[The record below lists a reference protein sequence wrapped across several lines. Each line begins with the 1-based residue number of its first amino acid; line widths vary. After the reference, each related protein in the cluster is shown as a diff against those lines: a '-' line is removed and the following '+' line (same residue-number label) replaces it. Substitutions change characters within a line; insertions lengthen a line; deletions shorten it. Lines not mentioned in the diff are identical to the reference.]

1 MTCRRRFQHTYIYIY
16 TSIQKS
22 LFVAPGAQG
31 FLGALVLCR
40 SLSSLE
46 STAQASVF
54 DTWLDKAR
62 LEVTSKTRLDVTSR
76 SEVEKNRETR
86 LEVLSRTRK
95 LKKTWLEVTPR
106 LRTRKKT
113 RLDVTS
119 RSLGSRKLGS
129 KSLRG
134 HLA

>member
-1 MTCRRRFQHTYIYIY
+1 MYIYIY

-22 LFVAPGAQG
+22 LCVAPGAQG

-76 SEVEKNRETR
+76 S
-86 LEVLSRTRK
+86 RK
-95 LKKTWLEVTPR
+95 LE
-106 LRTRKKT
+106 
-113 RLDVTS
+113 
-119 RSLGSRKLGS
+119 KLGW
-129 KSLRG
+129 KCFRG
-134 HLA
+134 REN